1 MSFSSILPI
10 RRIFLTRP
18 FVYLSRI
25 NNFLL
30 VNHHDAPL
38 ETQFSSLS
46 PTVNLL
52 EGALDNFF
60 LSLRI
65 VSRRKEERRRMA
77 TTTTTTKK
85 KDAKMRKREPATWLQ
100 PIRVDVKADRRSQ
113 RRIYNQHD
121 CLTPHNQR
129 PYPYHASSI
138 VASPFVLPRPRLHLP
153 PSSSSR
159 CWQAT
164 LLSIPF
170 TLIPSEI
177 CSSSLLSRLLFRFP
191 LFASPLRV
199 PTLGPLPLR
208 AGPHY
213 PDHDSK

>member
-1 MSFSSILPI
+1 MSLLSRIVSDFPRFFLFAIAFIFLTFLNSLNFTRYKNQLGSFSSILPI
-10 RRIFLTRP
+10 RRIFLTRL

-30 VNHHDAPL
+30 VNHHDVPL

-46 PTVNLL
+46 LTVNLL

-60 LSLRI
+60 LS
-65 VSRRKEERRRMA
+65 RRKEEKRKIA
-77 TTTTTTKK
+77 TTTTRTKK

-129 PYPYHASSI
+129 PYPYHASQHRGFS
-138 VASPFVLPRPRLHLP
+138 VRFTSPP
-153 PSSSSR
+153 P
-159 CWQAT
+159 A
-164 LLSIPF
+164 
-170 TLIPSEI
+170 
-177 CSSSLLSRLLFRFP
+177 
-191 LFASPLRV
+191 
-199 PTLGPLPLR
+199 PTLF
-208 AGPHY
+208 
-213 PDHDSK
+213 SS